1 MTQIKSDGEVQ
12 AIMKIKF
19 FAHLALKVG
28 EESQINPVGCKV
40 VGDLRDLI
48 SSEFPEIAL
57 DLPNCMLAVNMEF
70 KQDEDHLPET
80 IEEIAVIPP
89 VSGG

>member
-1 MTQIKSDGEVQ
+1 
-12 AIMKIKF
+12 MKIKF
-19 FAHLALKVG
+19 FAHLALKTGEEREISLASCTYVG
-28 EESQINPVGCKV
+28 E
-40 VGDLRDLI
+40 LRDLI

-70 KQDEDHLPET
+70 KQDEDRLPET